1 MPKKEGHE
9 TENYFELEE
18 SPQDL
23 VHKIGQPTPYRY
35 ELLPTMTL

>member
-9 TENYFELEE
+9 AELYFVPKE

-23 VHKIGQPTPYRY
+23 ASKIGQLIP
-35 ELLPTMTL
+35 